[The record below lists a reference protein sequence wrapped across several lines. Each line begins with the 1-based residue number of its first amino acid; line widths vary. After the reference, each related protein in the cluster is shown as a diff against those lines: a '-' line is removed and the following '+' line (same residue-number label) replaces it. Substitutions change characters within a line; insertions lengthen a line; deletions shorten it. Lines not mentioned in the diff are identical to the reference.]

1 MSASDP
7 NGDKLTF
14 SITQNPSQGKLTGK
28 GPSYEYTPNKDFYG
42 VDSFLV
48 VANDGELDS
57 NATLI
62 SLKVEGKNDAPNF
75 VQSLNALSTG
85 LRETP
90 FRLKVEVE
98 DVDNDELTLT
108 ISKGPQNGI
117 ATLTNKTWCIFL
129 NPGLRE
135 WKKSFSSYPTEK
147 QLFKTLFP
155 FPSHGTKTQFLYIL
169 TIAKI
174 LIS

>member
-1 MSASDP
+1 MEIT
-7 NGDKLTF
+7 TF

-48 VANDGELDS
+48 VANDGELI
-57 NATLI
+57 AMPPI
-62 SLKVEGKNDAPNF
+62 FKVEGKNDAPNF

-108 ISKGPQNGI
+108 IPRASKRGLLLDEQN
-117 ATLTNKTWCIFL
+117 LYLL

-135 WKKSFSSYPTEK
+135 WKKSFSSYPDGKATV
-147 QLFKTLFP
+147 KTLFP